1 MTVDWKVCARFAG
14 NIEQFALL
22 EGSCGRNQVTLAWL
36 LLVFSQI
43 KFIAPMNDLGGQAEV
58 DVVMIAVF
66 CGQRYWS
73 GFVLFM
79 AKQSPVFGELTWPV

>member
-1 MTVDWKVCARFAG
+1 
-14 NIEQFALL
+14 
-22 EGSCGRNQVTLAWL
+22 
-36 LLVFSQI
+36 
-43 KFIAPMNDLGGQAEV
+43 MNDLGGQAEV